1 MTITKKQAALRATI
15 LDKLYAKAPL
25 SRIDIAKETGITPAT
40 TGSIIGDL
48 IRQELVYEVGEAEDD
63 TVGRKKTLLSLMPH
77 RAYYLGVEISEK
89 YLALVITDN
98 LGEIQASDYSMTF
111 QQLGNYPT
119 SADLADFIHQFIAQ
133 HPDFSLT
140 AIGVGLPGHVDFDLS
155 PYIQSNNQHWQHLNL
170 EELAQAFSL
179 PVYFDNKS

>member
-1 MTITKKQAALRATI
+1 MTLTKKQAALRATI

-98 LGEIQASDYSMTF
+98 LGEIQAS
-111 QQLGNYPT
+111 N
-119 SADLADFIHQFIAQ
+119 
-133 HPDFSLT
+133 
-140 AIGVGLPGHVDFDLS
+140 
-155 PYIQSNNQHWQHLNL
+155 
-170 EELAQAFSL
+170 
-179 PVYFDNKS
+179 